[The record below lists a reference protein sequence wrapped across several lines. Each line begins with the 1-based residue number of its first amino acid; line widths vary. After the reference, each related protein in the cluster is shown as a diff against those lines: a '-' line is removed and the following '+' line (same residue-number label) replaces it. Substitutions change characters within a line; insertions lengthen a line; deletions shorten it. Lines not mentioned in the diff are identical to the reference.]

1 MRSNWKGCFSDIKV
15 DCLYSETEDSNKFL
29 KIWNRGSTVLSIYV
43 GLRVLVYNGR
53 NFTKFTVKSFMVGH
67 KFGEYVPTKIMGKLI
82 HERKKKK

>member
-1 MRSNWKGCFSDIKV
+1 MRSSWKGCFSDVGV
-15 DCLYSETEDSNKFL
+15 DQACLETVETNKFL
-29 KIWNRGSTVLSIYV
+29 KIWNRGSTILSIYI
-43 GLRVLVYNGR
+43 GLKVLVYNGR

>member
-1 MRSNWKGCFSDIKV
+1 MRSSWKGCFSDIEI
-15 DCLYSETEDSNKFL
+15 DQEYLETMETSKFL
-29 KIWNRGSTVLSIYV
+29 KIWNRGSTILSVYA
-43 GLRVLVYNGR
+43 GLKVLVYNGR